1 MNVET
6 GTEATQFPE
15 KEYING
21 IFLAVCSIVG
31 LQHYKYFIPHTV
43 HFFSETIATIA
54 RQAGQ
59 AVMPSH
65 LSLNMCV
72 CVGR

>member
-43 HFFSETIATIA
+43 HFFGSFVPIAQ
-54 RQAGQ
+54 QAGHE
-59 AVMPSH
+59 VMPSH
-65 LSLNMCV
+65 LSLNKCV
-72 CVGR
+72 CVSL

>member
-21 IFLAVCSIVG
+21 IFLAVMDRLVTVG
-31 LQHYKYFIPHTV
+31 LV
-43 HFFSETIATIA
+43 
-54 RQAGQ
+54 R
-59 AVMPSH
+59 
-65 LSLNMCV
+65 LSLSGMLLRV
-72 CVGR
+72 SIGKVL